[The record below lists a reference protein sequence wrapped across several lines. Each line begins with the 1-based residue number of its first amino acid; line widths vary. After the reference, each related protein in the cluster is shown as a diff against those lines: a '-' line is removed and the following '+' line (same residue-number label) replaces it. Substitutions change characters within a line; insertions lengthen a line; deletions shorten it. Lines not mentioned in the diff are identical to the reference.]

1 MADGSAGQREWRVT
15 GMDCG
20 SCAAKVRGAVE
31 RLPGVADVD
40 VALMAERLRLTL
52 DESQTSPE
60 SIENAVRRVGF
71 GIATKGARPEKPKGG
86 FVLPDGAFPL
96 TAEDPEPEGE
106 HAEDVRARSDA
117 AVD

>member
-31 RLPGVADVD
+31 RLPGVEGVA

-52 DESQTSPE
+52 DETKTPPE
-60 SIENAVRRVGF
+60 RIGKAVRGVGF
-71 GIATKGARPEKPKGG
+71 GIAPKGARPEKPK
-86 FVLPDGAFPL
+86 VECP
-96 TAEDPEPEGE
+96 
-106 HAEDVRARSDA
+106 H
-117 AVD
+117 